1 MEVSAKA
8 RYTGISARKARLVL
22 NEVRGMHALEAVRIL
37 HVMPQSAAGV
47 LERTIR
53 SALHNASENY
63 GLEQDDMYI
72 KTIFADKAPYRRWRR
87 FGGRGRFKPWRRS
100 SSHITVILDEMD
112 NDMQARRAAMGGE

>member
-22 NEVRGMHALEAVRIL
+22 DEVRGMHALEAVQVL
-37 HVMPQSAAGV
+37 DLMPQSTAGV
-47 LERTIR
+47 LARTIR
-53 SALHNASENY
+53 SALHNASENF

-72 KTIFADKAPYRRWRR
+72 KTIYADKAPHRRWRR
-87 FGGRGRFKPWRRS
+87 FAGRGRFKPWKRP

-112 NDMQARRAAMGGE
+112 NDMHARHAAMRGE